1 MSQGF
6 DLSSA
11 QSNSSLEMYLETLD
25 NLPPLSKEQEQQ
37 LARKFR
43 EESDLEAA
51 KQLVLGHLRFVVKIA
66 RGYRGY
72 GLPLGDL
79 IQEGNIGLMKAV
91 KRFDPEIG
99 VRLISFAIHWIKSEI
114 HEFIIKNWRIVK
126 IATTK
131 AQRKLFFNLRSKKTS
146 VGWME
151 NKQIAR
157 LAHQLNV
164 EEKDVKTME
173 QRLSANDLAFEAEPE
188 NDITAFSPASYLED
202 NRFEPAAN
210 LERLE
215 SKKNRDTALRRAMGQ
230 LDKRSRDIVE
240 SRWLKEP
247 KDTLQDLAKRYEV
260 SAERIRQLEKKA
272 FDGIRCALKS
282 EKHSF

>member
-6 DLSSA
+6 DLSST

-240 SRWLKEP
+240 SRWLKAP

>member
-1 MSQGF
+1 MSQGV

-25 NLPPLSKEQEQQ
+25 KLPPLSKEQEQQ

-91 KRFDPEIG
+91 KRFDTEIG

>member
-6 DLSSA
+6 NLSIA
-11 QSNSSLEMYLETLD
+11 GPQDSLEVYLGTLD
-25 NLPPLSKEQEQQ
+25 SLPPLSKEQEQQ

-43 EESDLEAA
+43 EESDLDAA

-66 RGYRGY
+66 RGYGGY

-91 KRFDPEIG
+91 KRFDPEVG

-146 VGWME
+146 LGWME
-151 NKQIAR
+151 NKEIAR
-157 LAHQLNV
+157 LANLLNV
-164 EEKDVKTME
+164 EEKDVRTME
-173 QRLSANDLAFEAEPE
+173 QRLSTNDLPFDADPE
-188 NDITAFSPASYLED
+188 NASETFLPAAYLED
-202 NRFEPAAN
+202 EKFEPRTN
-210 LERLE
+210 LELLE
-215 SKKNRDTALRRAMGQ
+215 SENTMAASLRDAIGQ
-230 LDKRSRDIVE
+230 LDRRSKDILE

-247 KDTLQDLAKRYEV
+247 KDTLKDLAKRYDV

-272 FDGIRCALKS
+272 FDKLRGTLKE
-282 EKHSF
+282 EKCLF

>member
-91 KRFDPEIG
+91 KRFYPEIG